1 MSAQWTLAGAGIDE
15 AAFWR
20 YVDEQVDSLPG
31 TDRHREVFSILVTG
45 SRAYGAHTE
54 RSDIDIDVVCP
65 GPVYES
71 VLRASV
77 AAGRGRAERSLFC
90 ILQGDDWARYF
101 GEQFGRPHFCLTP
114 LDVIE
119 RQVCAYEDVPLWI
132 WTSAKV
138 VADPGRQF
146 RQVVERFTG
155 YPRDVLVRK
164 VKYRWLLAGYWEVD
178 CYPHHHGEDA
188 RDVLPAA
195 AALLNAVNELLRLC
209 FLVEGRPFPYT
220 EKLMHLAAGTQVGQ
234 TICPIL
240 QKAVDLV
247 VGTAGADLGVWERLD
262 RACDILTGSRTSE
275 DCRRIEEACGQAM
288 IAAGVEPTW
297 VEADYH
303 NIQELL
309 TGLLG
314 PVP

>member
-1 MSAQWTLAGAGIDE
+1 MWTLKDAGIDGS
-15 AAFWR
+15 AFWR
-20 YVDEQVDSLPG
+20 YVEEQVYTLPG
-31 TDRHREVFSILVTG
+31 TDRHREVFSVLVTG
-45 SRAYGAHTE
+45 SRAFGAHTE

-65 GPVYES
+65 GPMYES

-90 ILQGDDWARYF
+90 YLQGDDWARYF
-101 GEQFGRPHFCLTP
+101 GERFGRPHFCVTP
-114 LDVIE
+114 LHVIE
-119 RQVCAYEDVPLWI
+119 RQVRDYEDVPLWI
-132 WTSAKV
+132 WTNAKV
-138 VADPGRQF
+138 VTDPGHQF
-146 RQVVERFTG
+146 QRIIERFTG
-155 YPRDVLVRK
+155 YPKDVLVQK
-164 VKYRWLLAGYWEVD
+164 IKYRWLLAGYWEVD

-209 FLVEGRPFPYT
+209 FLVEGRPFPYA
-220 EKLMHLAAGTQVGQ
+220 EKLMRLAPRMQVGQ

-240 QKAVDLV
+240 QKVADLV
-247 VGTAGADLGVWERLD
+247 VGVTTANVGVWERLD
-262 RACDILTGSRTSE
+262 RACDILTGSQSSE

-288 IAAGVEPTW
+288 IAAGVDPKW
-297 VEADYH
+297 VAADYH

-314 PVP
+314 PLP